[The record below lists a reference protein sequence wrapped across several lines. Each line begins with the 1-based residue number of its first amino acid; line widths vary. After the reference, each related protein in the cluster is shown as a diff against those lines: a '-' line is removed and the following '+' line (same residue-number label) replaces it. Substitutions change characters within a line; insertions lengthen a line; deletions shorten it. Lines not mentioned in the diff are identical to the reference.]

1 MNKKGFTLIELLAV
15 IVVLA
20 VIVLIA
26 TPIILGVIDK
36 AKQGSAEQSANG
48 YINAIENQVV
58 TSQLKNENVIVDGIY
73 DLPMN
78 NVEVKGSKPTSGW
91 VEIKKGIVKNYSM
104 VVNGYVITKENE
116 TKKGDSVITIS
127 KALISE

>member
-91 VEIKKGIVKNYSM
+91 IEIKKGIVKNYSM
-104 VVNGYVITKENE
+104 VVNGYVITKGNE
-116 TKKGDSVITIS
+116 TKKGDSAITIS
-127 KALISE
+127 KTLISE

>member
-20 VIVLIA
+20 VIMLIA